1 MSKLLPLIVL
11 LALIGCQGPEG
22 SAPVEMP
29 LTKVEWSKMDETS
42 KFETAILERLRNSTP
57 EFQDD
62 KKWQQFLIE
71 ELHYQ
76 TKQ

>member
-11 LALIGCQGPEG
+11 LALSGCQGPEG
-22 SAPVEMP
+22 SAQVEMP

-42 KFETAILERLRNSTP
+42 KFETATLERLRNSTP